1 MKDVTELSGGK
12 QKRCFSRMAMCVS
25 RHGDGV
31 SEVFAMHSWAPSVCG
46 AGKAVALHESR
57 FYVV

>member
-1 MKDVTELSGGK
+1 
-12 QKRCFSRMAMCVS
+12 MCVS

-31 SEVFAMHSWAPSVCG
+31 NEVFASHSWAPSVCG

>member
-1 MKDVTELSGGK
+1 
-12 QKRCFSRMAMCVS
+12 MCVS

-31 SEVFAMHSWAPSVCG
+31 NEVLALRSWGPSVCG
-46 AGKAVALHESR
+46 AGKAVALRESR

>member
-1 MKDVTELSGGK
+1 MKDVTEVSIGK
-12 QKRCFSRMAMCVS
+12 QRWCFGRMAMCIS

-31 SEVFAMHSWAPSVCG
+31 NEVFASYSWGASVCG
-46 AGKAVALHESR
+46 AGKAVALRESR